1 MNELGKRYR
10 RVNFEAIGVFL
21 FLTIV
26 TLLAAFVWWRRH
38 RRAVSE
44 SVKQAV
50 RSVSAARRLLVP
62 VKGTSY
68 SDRAVEL
75 ACRLGQAQKADIVLV
90 SVIEV
95 PLSLSLDAPLPEQE
109 RKAREVLERSSQ
121 IVKLHH
127 LRPILVVRRDR
138 DVAPGIL
145 AAVQEHQADLVVLGV
160 NPRRITAGDSIG
172 ASIESVLKRA
182 GIEVIV
188 DMVPEPAQRELIVS

>member
-1 MNELGKRYR
+1 
-10 RVNFEAIGVFL
+10 VNFAAVGVFL
-21 FLTIV
+21 FLTIIA
-26 TLLAAFVWWRRH
+26 LLGAFVWWQRQR
-38 RRAVSE
+38 RRAVSD
-44 SVKQAV
+44 SVNQAV

-68 SDRAVEL
+68 SDRAIEL

-95 PLSLSLDAPLPEQE
+95 PLSLSLDTPLDEPES
-109 RKAREVLERSSQ
+109 KAREVLDRGSQ

-127 LRPILVVRRDR
+127 LNPILVIRRDR

-145 AAVQEHQADLVVLGV
+145 AAAQEHQADLVVLGV

-172 ASIESVLKRA
+172 ASIESVLKRS

-188 DMVPEPAQRELIVS
+188 DMVPETVNREFMVS